1 MMEAWQAKGANISCF
16 RDHIAADQV
25 THDHSTLVVAK
36 TGKWAEGN
44 KQRSLRECGEEG
56 EPIARVSRCCLN
68 DYASNNLKEV
78 ARSEPENN
86 ADLTGAV

>member
-1 MMEAWQAKGANISCF
+1 MAGKRRQYKLLSRSYCRKSSYA
-16 RDHIAADQV
+16 RP
-25 THDHSTLVVAK
+25 STLVVAK